1 MREVRRVGFVSILIA
16 GVIAVGAGSA
26 TAADGPLDIT
36 VAGVAEVAGAVVTPV
51 AEPVVEAV
59 APVVASVA
67 EPVAETV
74 APVTEPV
81 IEVVQPVVEE
91 TVAPVVEAA
100 QELASPV
107 VEPVA
112 EIVAPVRELV
122 EETAA
127 PLLDAVAPVIDVVD
141 DVIPPTPVAGS
152 PQAPGEQQ
160 GAAGGGAGGG
170 PKEPRRDQPA
180 PVVPT
185 VAIPLE
191 ILLSV
196 PELAAE
202 QAGRSDPVFVVV
214 TRTQPVGSAPA
225 AAAPHFGPVAVD
237 AGLPAAVAGD
247 SRVSTAGLGGALGA
261 LADLTGDVVT
271 ALSDGSWAAGAA
283 STAAVA
289 ILAALALIACARL
302 LLRLG
307 SVAERFHRTLY
318 VSLLE
323 RPG

>member
-1 MREVRRVGFVSILIA
+1 MREVRRLTFVSLLIA
-16 GVIAVGAGSA
+16 GVIAVGAGPA
-26 TAADGPLDIT
+26 TAAGGPLDTT
-36 VAGVAEVAGAVVTPV
+36 VAGIAEVAGAAVTPV

-59 APVVASVA
+59 APVVESVA
-67 EPVAETV
+67 EPVAPV
-74 APVTEPV
+74 AEPV
-81 IEVVQPVVEE
+81 VEVAQPVAEE

-100 QELASPV
+100 QELAGPV

-141 DVIPPTPVAGS
+141 DVIPPNPVVHS
-152 PQAPGEQQ
+152 PQAPDGQQ
-160 GAAGGGAGGG
+160 GASGGAAGG
-170 PKEPRRDQPA
+170 PKGQRHDQGSPA
-180 PVVPT
+180 APT

-202 QAGRSDPVFVVV
+202 QAGHSGPALGTVE
-214 TRTQPVGSAPA
+214 RTQPIDSAPGA
-225 AAAPHFGPVAVD
+225 GPLFGPVAVS

-247 SRVSTAGLGGALGA
+247 SPVSTAGLGGALGA
-261 LADLTGDVVT
+261 LADLTGDVVA
-271 ALSDGSWAAGAA
+271 ALSSGSWAAGAA
-283 STAAVA
+283 STGAVA

-307 SVAERFHRTLY
+307 PVAERCKHTLY